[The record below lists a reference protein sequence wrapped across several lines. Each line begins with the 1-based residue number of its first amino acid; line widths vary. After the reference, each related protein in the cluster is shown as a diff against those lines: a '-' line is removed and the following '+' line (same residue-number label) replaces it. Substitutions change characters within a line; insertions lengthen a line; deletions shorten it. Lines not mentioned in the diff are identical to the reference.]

1 MLIWIYV
8 LHTYLSGCN
17 MRDLINTYVCT
28 HFLRAIWCSQLT
40 PEQIIDFIHHSLT
53 QYHSVVF
60 GYTAIVNAIALAIDI
75 CTTKDIMDKGSLYR
89 RRRNPDRGDCARQR
103 RRRGGDRTTPWACRS
118 VDHLVPRFPLVHKA
132 SSQSRR
138 NTTRN
143 KSHNSTFWFSFLSL
157 RTCRARF
164 F

>member
-1 MLIWIYV
+1 MYV
-8 LHTYLSGCN
+8 LIFYGPSGV
-17 MRDLINTYVCT
+17 RYVCT
-28 HFLRAIWCSQLT
+28 HFLRAISSSQLT

-103 RRRGGDRTTPWACRS
+103 RRRGGDRTTP
-118 VDHLVPRFPLVHKA
+118 
-132 SSQSRR
+132 
-138 NTTRN
+138 
-143 KSHNSTFWFSFLSL
+143 
-157 RTCRARF
+157 
-164 F
+164 

>member
-1 MLIWIYV
+1 MYV
-8 LHTYLSGCN
+8 LIFYGPSGV
-17 MRDLINTYVCT
+17 RYVCT

-118 VDHLVPRFPLVHKA
+118 VDHHVPQWHKLISFSITLKRICTGLITFFTFPFYFNTFLYVDL
-132 SSQSRR
+132 SFSQGSI
-138 NTTRN
+138 
-143 KSHNSTFWFSFLSL
+143 FSK
-157 RTCRARF
+157 CM
-164 F
+164 